1 MKIVS
6 GFIPS
11 GKKLNSGFELA
22 LIFECIEVIHLQAE
36 EFRFLVSGGGIGE
49 EIIDLIRAWTGV
61 FRVGEDP
68 V

>member
-6 GFIPS
+6 GFVPS

-22 LIFECIEVIHLQAE
+22 LIFECIEIIHLQAD
-36 EFRFLVSGGGIGE
+36 EFRFLVSGRGMGE
-49 EIIDLIRAWTGV
+49 DIIDLIRAWTGI

>member
-11 GKKLNSGFELA
+11 GKKLNSGFELP
-22 LIFECIEVIHLQAE
+22 LVFECIEIIYLQAD

-49 EIIDLIRAWTGV
+49 EIIDLIRAWAGI

>member
-1 MKIVS
+1 M
-6 GFIPS
+6 
-11 GKKLNSGFELA
+11 NSGFELP
-22 LIFECIEVIHLQAE
+22 LVFECIEIIYLQAD

-49 EIIDLIRAWTGV
+49 EIIDLIRAWAGI